1 LATVG
6 VLAGHDALKG
16 SPEKGIAKSDTSQNR
31 QATRQPQDSNHTA
44 QNAMPEAPQTT
55 THACDEAGQQGR
67 QNLEIQRE
75 MAIFTLLLVIVGA
88 LGVTVAGLQVGA
100 MIWQARLLK
109 QTRDDIHSQAEWMK
123 AQTEILRDSVAAAQM
138 TAEATLTQSEM
149 VKSKERAQLSI
160 EFDDVNPAIG

>member
-1 LATVG
+1 
-6 VLAGHDALKG
+6 
-16 SPEKGIAKSDTSQNR
+16 
-31 QATRQPQDSNHTA
+31 
-44 QNAMPEAPQTT
+44 
-55 THACDEAGQQGR
+55 
-67 QNLEIQRE
+67 